1 MISLD
6 NREGTMTPQD
16 RSRDVVQGTLDML
29 VLKALSLTPMHGWGI
44 TNRIHQITKGVLTVN
59 PGSLYPALERLQDR
73 GWITAAWETTE
84 SGRNAKYYRLSA
96 AGRRRLGT
104 ETESWRRMAAAIEAV
119 LRTT

>member
-1 MISLD
+1 
-6 NREGTMTPQD
+6 MTPQD
-16 RSRDVVQGTLDML
+16 RSRDVVPGTLDML

-73 GWITAAWETTE
+73 GWIMAAWETTE

>member
-1 MISLD
+1 
-6 NREGTMTPQD
+6 MTPKD

-29 VLKALSLTPMHGWGI
+29 VLKALSLEPMHGWGI
-44 TNRIHQITKGVLTVN
+44 TNRIDQITKGVLTVN

-84 SGRNAKYYRLSA
+84 SGRTAKYYKLTA
-96 AGRRRLGT
+96 AGRRRLGA
-104 ETESWRRMAAAIEAV
+104 ETDTWRRMAAAIEAV

>member
-1 MISLD
+1 
-6 NREGTMTPQD
+6 MTPRD

-29 VLKALSLTPMHGWGI
+29 VLKALSLAPMHGWGI
-44 TNRIHQITKGVLTVN
+44 TNRIQQISKGVLTVN

-84 SGRNAKYYRLSA
+84 SGRTAKYYTLSA
-96 AGRRRLGT
+96 PGRRRLGT

>member
-1 MISLD
+1 
-6 NREGTMTPQD
+6 MTPQD

-73 GWITAAWETTE
+73 GWITGAWETTE
-84 SGRNAKYYRLSA
+84 SGRKAKYYRLSA

>member
-1 MISLD
+1 MS
-6 NREGTMTPQD
+6 PQD

-29 VLKALSLTPMHGWGI
+29 VLKALSLAPMHGLGI
-44 TNRIHQITKGVLTVN
+44 TNRIQQITNGVLTVN

-84 SGRNAKYYRLSA
+84 SGRNAKYYTLTAS
-96 AGRRRLGT
+96 GRRRLGK